1 MPCYHI
7 YKLFHLFD
15 KYLQSPTSGWGLL
28 SPEGVNELMADP
40 NPARMELVF
49 QWEGLDG
56 KESLVKGLR
65 V

>member
-1 MPCYHI
+1 M
-7 YKLFHLFD
+7 
-15 KYLQSPTSGWGLL
+15 T
-28 SPEGVNELMADP
+28 DP